1 MNKIFITGGSGFIG
15 SNFIYYCIDKGYV
28 VMNYDNL
35 TYAGNEFNLEYL
47 KNNQNY
53 SFVNGDICNYDLLYN
68 SIINFKP
75 NFIVNFAAESHVDR
89 SINSPQNFINTN
101 ILGTY
106 HLLESSRKYYYQNKI
121 ELFKLLHI
129 STDEVFGSLSDNK
142 NLFNEDSKYNPSS
155 PYSASKASSDHL
167 VNAWIK
173 TYNFP
178 ALITNCSNNYGPY
191 QYPEKLIPLV
201 IQKCIFEEEIPIY
214 GNGKNIR
221 DWIYVEDHC
230 KALYQVLNKGKI
242 GDNYLIAGNQEKRNI
257 EVVELICEILD
268 QINSSNNLKT
278 YKNLIK
284 YVDDRPA
291 HDYRYAIDCTKINKE
306 LNWKPKVNFYDGIK
320 KTVKWYLQNM
330 DWLDKVKMKN
340 QVLSKMDNK

>member
-15 SNFIYYCIDKGYV
+15 SNFIYYCIDKGYEI
-28 VMNYDNL
+28 MNYDNL
-35 TYAGNEFNLEYL
+35 TYAGNECNLEYL

-53 SFVNGDICNYDLLYN
+53 NFVNGDICNYDLLYN

-106 HLLESSRKYYYQNKI
+106 HLLESSRKYYYQNKS

-129 STDEVFGSLSDNK
+129 STDEVFGSLSDDK
-142 NLFNEDSKYNPSS
+142 KLFNEDSKYNPSS

-167 VNAWIK
+167 VNAWTK
-173 TYNFP
+173 TYNLP

-201 IQKCIFEEEIPIY
+201 IQKCIFEEEIPVY

-221 DWIYVEDHC
+221 DWIYVKDHC
-230 KALYQVLNKGKI
+230 EALYKVLNKGKI
-242 GDNYLIAGNQEKRNI
+242 GDNYLIGGNQEKRNL

-268 QINSSNNLKT
+268 EINSSDNLKS
-278 YKNLIK
+278 YKDLIK

-291 HDYRYAIDCTKINKE
+291 HDYRYAVDCTKINTE
-306 LNWKPKVNFYDGIK
+306 LNWNPKIGFNDGIRQ
-320 KTVKWYLQNM
+320 TVKWYLENM
-330 DWLDKVKMKN
+330 DWLNKVKMKN

>member
-15 SNFIYYCIDKGYV
+15 SNFIYYCIDKGYA

-35 TYAGNEFNLEYL
+35 TYAGNEFNLESL

-53 SFVNGDICNYDLLYN
+53 RFINGDICDSNLLYDC
-68 SIINFKP
+68 IINFKP

-89 SINSPQNFINTN
+89 SINTPQNFIHTN

-106 HLLESSRKYYYQNKI
+106 HLLESSRKYYHQNKSKV
-121 ELFKLLHI
+121 FKLLHI
-129 STDEVFGSLSDNK
+129 STDEVFGSLKDDE
-142 NLFNEDSKYNPSS
+142 NLFDENSKYNPSS

-173 TYNFP
+173 TYDLP
-178 ALITNCSNNYGPY
+178 AIVTNCSNNYGPY

-268 QINSSNNLKT
+268 EINSSDNLKT

>member
-15 SNFIYYCIDKGYV
+15 SNFIYYCIDKGYT

-53 SFVNGDICNYDLLYN
+53 SFVNGDICNYDLLHN
-68 SIINFKP
+68 SIIKFKP

-106 HLLESSRKYYYQNKI
+106 HLLESSRKYYYQSKS

-155 PYSASKASSDHL
+155 PYSASKACSDHL

-173 TYNFP
+173 TYNLP

-201 IQKCIFEEEIPIY
+201 IQKCIFEEQIPVY
-214 GNGKNIR
+214 GSGKNIR
-221 DWIYVEDHC
+221 DWIYVKDHC
-230 KALYQVLNKGKI
+230 EALYKVLNKGKI
-242 GDNYLIAGNQEKRNI
+242 GDSYIIGGNQEKRNI

-268 QINSSNNLKT
+268 EINSSDNLKS
-278 YKNLIK
+278 YKDLIK

-291 HDYRYAIDCTKINKE
+291 HDYRYAVDCTKINKE
-306 LNWKPKVNFYDGIK
+306 LNWNPKIGFDDGIRQ
-320 KTVKWYLQNM
+320 TVKWYLENM
-330 DWLDKVKMKN
+330 DWLNKVKMKN
-340 QVLSKMDNK
+340 QVFSKMDNK

>member
-15 SNFIYYCIDKGYV
+15 SNFIYYCIDKGYA

-35 TYAGNEFNLEYL
+35 TYAGNEFNLESL

-53 SFVNGDICNYDLLYN
+53 RFINGDICDSNLLYD

-89 SINSPQNFINTN
+89 SINTPQNFIHTN

-106 HLLESSRKYYYQNKI
+106 HLLESSRKYYHQNKSKV
-121 ELFKLLHI
+121 FKLLHI
-129 STDEVFGSLSDNK
+129 STDEVFGSLKDDE
-142 NLFNEDSKYNPSS
+142 NLFDENSKYNPSS

-173 TYNFP
+173 TYDLP
-178 ALITNCSNNYGPY
+178 AIVTNCSNNYGPY

-268 QINSSNNLKT
+268 EINSSDNLKT

>member
-15 SNFIYYCIDKGYV
+15 SNFIYYCIDKGYA

-35 TYAGNEFNLEYL
+35 TYAGNEFNLECL

-53 SFVNGDICNYDLLYN
+53 RFINGDICDSNLLYDC
-68 SIINFKP
+68 IINFKP

-89 SINSPQNFINTN
+89 SINTPQNFIHTN

-106 HLLESSRKYYYQNKI
+106 HLLESSRKYYHQNKSKV
-121 ELFKLLHI
+121 FKLLHI
-129 STDEVFGSLSDNK
+129 STDEVFGSLKDDE
-142 NLFNEDSKYNPSS
+142 NLFDENSKYNPSS

-173 TYNFP
+173 TYDLP
-178 ALITNCSNNYGPY
+178 AIVTNCSNNYGPY

-268 QINSSNNLKT
+268 EINSSDNLKT

-291 HDYRYAIDCTKINKE
+291 HDYRYAIDCTKIINE